1 MDTAS
6 QQKILGYFIEEA
18 KEHLETLEQGILDLS
33 SLVEDPESVNE
44 MFRAAH
50 SVKGGAAMLGYT
62 SIQKTAHRLEDSFK
76 ILKENQIAVDQKLE
90 SLFLQAYDILKDLIE
105 RLESPFGLPQDEA
118 NEIIKAAEPNFV
130 QLQNYL
136 KQLVSGEV
144 GEEEELIT
152 LPPKVATPAA
162 PPTPKAPPI
171 PIAEIKKVLQ
181 QMLAIFKQYAQ
192 NATPESREQLKKL
205 CASLVNLAP
214 EQTGWQTLVKTA
226 SSAIANPK
234 HDYRTLAPAI
244 LTDLKRASDLM
255 ELGKAN
261 QIAPSEGLKQLAETK
276 LPQVMLVVEPNQAAK
291 ILVSVFNK
299 KQLSELVK
307 LLQANM

>member
-76 ILKENQIAVDQKLE
+76 ILKENQVAVDQKLE

-105 RLESPFGLPQDEA
+105 RLESPSGLPQDEA
-118 NEIIKAAEPNFV
+118 NEIIRAAEPNFV

-136 KQLVSGEV
+136 KNLVSGEV
-144 GEEEELIT
+144 EEEEEIQ
-152 LPPKVATPAA
+152 PAPRVATPAPA
-162 PPTPKAPPI
+162 PAPKSAAVPV
-171 PIAEIKKVLQ
+171 AEIKKVLQ
-181 QMLAIFKQYAQ
+181 QMLAIFKQHAQ
-192 NATPESREQLKKL
+192 SATPESREQLQKL
-205 CASLVNLAP
+205 CASLANISP

-226 SSAIANPK
+226 SSAIGNPK
-234 HDYRTLAPAI
+234 HDYRTLAPAV
-244 LTDLKRASDLM
+244 LTELKRASDLM
-255 ELGKAN
+255 ELKKAE
-261 QIAPSEGLKQLAETK
+261 QIAPSDGLKQLAETK
-276 LPQVMLVVEPNQAAK
+276 LPQVTIVVEPKQAAK
-291 ILVSVFNK
+291 TLTSVFNK

-307 LLQANM
+307 LLQASM